1 MRALLDTNVL
11 VSALIKAGKPR
22 ELFNKLARDKEIV
35 LSKAIFEEFLD
46 VMEDPKVAK
55 YTSEQDVAVF
65 LKTLGNAAR
74 IVQVKSRFKAV
85 KADPD
90 DDIIVRAAYDA
101 KADYIVSGDRHLLS
115 LKKFKGIRILTV
127 DEMLNVLNTKN

>member
-1 MRALLDTNVL
+1 MRVLLDTNVL

-22 ELFNKLARDKEIV
+22 ELFNKLAKDKQIV
-35 LSKAIFEEFLD
+35 LSKAILEEFLD
-46 VMEDPKVAK
+46 VTEDPKVAK
-55 YTSEQDVAVF
+55 YTSERDVAVF

-90 DDIIVRAAYDA
+90 DEYYCA
-101 KADYIVSGDRHLLS
+101 GS
-115 LKKFKGIRILTV
+115 L
-127 DEMLNVLNTKN
+127 